1 MLIADIGIIFTSYFA
16 LGRTGAIAGSFFL
29 NENVLLTLT
38 IALLLDFFQ
47 IPVYGIFLESTS
59 KHIGFGRKIGTW
71 LDKKRILWDK
81 RVAAGGFW
89 AKLALIQP
97 IAVIFVS
104 MVPIRGCGIISAC
117 VLCFMLG
124 FSRGYG
130 TMLIMVG
137 SALGAGVTMAVLYE
151 PLRLLHG

>member
-1 MLIADIGIIFTSYFA
+1 MPVLIADIGIIFISYFS
-16 LGRTGAIAGSFFL
+16 LGRTGVIASSFFL

-38 IALLLDFFQ
+38 VALIIDFFQ

-59 KHIGFGRKIGTW
+59 KHTGFGRKISSW
-71 LDKKRILWDK
+71 LNGKRILWDK
-81 RVAAGGFW
+81 RIAVGGFW
-89 AKLALIQP
+89 AKLARIQP

-104 MVPIRGCGIISAC
+104 MIPIRGCGIVSAC

-124 FSRGYG
+124 FSRGYA

-137 SALGAGVTMAVLYE
+137 S
-151 PLRLLHG
+151 

>member
-1 MLIADIGIIFTSYFA
+1 MLIADIGIIFISYFGF
-16 LGRTGAIAGSFFL
+16 GRTGAIASSFFL

-38 IALLLDFFQ
+38 VALLLDFFQ

-59 KHIGFGRKIGTW
+59 KHTGFGRKISSW
-71 LDKKRILWDK
+71 LNGKRILWDK
-81 RVAAGGFW
+81 RIAANGFW
-89 AKLALIQP
+89 AKLARIQP

-104 MVPIRGCGIISAC
+104 MIPIRGCGIISAC
-117 VLCFMLG
+117 MLCFMLG

-137 SALGAGVTMAVLYE
+137 SALGAGVTMAVFYE